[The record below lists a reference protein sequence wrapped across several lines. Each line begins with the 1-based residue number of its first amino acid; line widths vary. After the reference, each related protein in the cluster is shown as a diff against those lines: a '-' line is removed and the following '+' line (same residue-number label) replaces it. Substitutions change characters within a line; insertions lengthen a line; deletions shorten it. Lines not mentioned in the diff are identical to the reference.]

1 MKQNMRRTRKS
12 GTSGQDRTQDRT
24 SKNNKNGG
32 TSGQD
37 RTQDRT
43 CKGLTFEECETML
56 LQNVVERIERTQGE
70 ELMKQPE
77 IQNIIRILE
86 NFLSQRKRICYG
98 GTAINSLLP
107 KEDQFYDKSAEFPD
121 YDFYSPTPIQDAKEL
136 ADRFA
141 KAGYTNVEAKSGVH
155 IGTYKVFV
163 DFIPVADI
171 TELPLVIYTRLQ
183 KDSIKRNN
191 IYYAPPN
198 FLRMSMYLELS
209 RPQGA
214 VTRWEKV
221 YSRLKLLNKH
231 YPFISKKISEKCTTQ
246 RGKISKT
253 INIQRQE
260 STLSPNILKK
270 IYKFTKEFFI
280 EKECVFFGAYAHQ
293 LYSKYMP
300 SSLRRKNEFIPDFD
314 VLSTSLKQHAT
325 ELYNSL
331 KSLKLRDKDSKLL
344 SVNQIYHE
352 PIGELLPEHVEI
364 RVGDESVCV
373 LYSPLACHS
382 YNTIKINNQDI
393 HVATIDTM
401 LSFYLAFY
409 YLNRDEYDEQ
419 RILCMSDFLVRVQEK
434 NRLVQKGLLK
444 RFTMECYG
452 EQETVRDIRDK
463 RAKKYKEFRRK
474 RRANKPIDTEE
485 FERYFF
491 RYVPT
496 DSVKKPQLYLN

>member
-1 MKQNMRRTRKS
+1 MKQNIRRD
-12 GTSGQDRTQDRT
+12 TSDQDRTQIQT
-24 SKNNKNGG
+24 HHKGG
-32 TSGQD
+32 TSD
-37 RTQDRT
+37 QDRT

-56 LQNVVERIERTQGE
+56 LQNVVERIERKQGE

-77 IQNIIRILE
+77 IQKIIQIIE

-98 GTAINSLLP
+98 GTAINNLLP
-107 KEDQFYDKSAEFPD
+107 KEDQFYDNTTEFPD
-121 YDFYSPTPIQDAKEL
+121 YDFYSPTPIIDAKEL
-136 ADRFA
+136 ANRFA
-141 KAGYTNVEAKSGVH
+141 NAEYTNVEAKSGIH

-171 TELPLVIYTRLQ
+171 TELPMTIYTRLKQ
-183 KDSIKRNN
+183 ESVKRNN
-191 IYYAPPN
+191 IHYAPPN

-221 YSRLKLLNKH
+221 FSRLKLLNKH
-231 YPFISKKISEKCTTQ
+231 YPFISKQTSEKCTTQ

-260 STLSPNILKK
+260 SKLPKDILKK
-270 IYKFTKEFFI
+270 IYKYTKEFFI

-300 SSLRRKNEFIPDFD
+300 SSLQRKNKFIPDFD
-314 VLSTSLKQHAT
+314 VLSTSLKNHVK

-331 KSLKLRDKDSKLL
+331 KSLKLRDENKLL
-344 SVNQIYHE
+344 SVTQIYHE

-364 RVGDESVCV
+364 RVGDESVCI

-382 YNTIKINNQDI
+382 YNTIQINNQDVN
-393 HVATIDTM
+393 VATIDTM

-409 YLNRDEYDEQ
+409 YLNREEYDEQ

-434 NRLVQKGLLK
+434 NRLAQKGVLK
-444 RFTMECYG
+444 RFTVKCYG
-452 EQETVRDIRDK
+452 EQETIRDIREK
-463 RAKKYKEFRRK
+463 RAKKIQRVSTKETSK
-474 RRANKPIDTEE
+474 
-485 FERYFF
+485 
-491 RYVPT
+491 
-496 DSVKKPQLYLN
+496 